1 MLKRMKRGYTVDQ
14 YREMFSRIR
23 ETLPGCAVSSD
34 FIVGM
39 CGETDASYQKSLDLI
54 RECRFK
60 NSFIFKYSP
69 RPGTKANGLWDDDV
83 SEDVKRH
90 RNNEMLDLQNQISEE
105 DNAELIGSKFE
116 VLVEGISKSAKK
128 AQAAEDSFVPREFV
142 LDVSNGPVQ
151 LVGRTR
157 CDRIVVFDGN
167 PRLAGSLVEVA
178 VQGCTA
184 TTLLGGIVTH
194 ERQAVGLSLPVVL

>member
-1 MLKRMKRGYTVDQ
+1 MPGRGLYLKMN
-14 YREMFSRIR
+14 EF
-23 ETLPGCAVSSD
+23 L
-34 FIVGM
+34 
-39 CGETDASYQKSLDLI
+39 
-54 RECRFK
+54 
-60 NSFIFKYSP
+60 
-69 RPGTKANGLWDDDV
+69 
-83 SEDVKRH
+83 KRH
-90 RNNEMLDLQNQISEE
+90 RNNEMLDLQNAISEE
-105 DNAELIGSKFE
+105 DNADLIGSKFE

-128 AQAAEDSFVPREFV
+128 KAQAAEGTDDSFVPQNSPAET
-142 LDVSNGPVQ
+142 VSGPTQ

-194 ERQAVGLSLPVVL
+194 ERQSLGVPLPVVI

>member
-1 MLKRMKRGYTVDQ
+1 MW
-14 YREMFSRIR
+14 
-23 ETLPGCAVSSD
+23 A
-34 FIVGM
+34 
-39 CGETDASYQKSLDLI
+39 
-54 RECRFK
+54 
-60 NSFIFKYSP
+60 
-69 RPGTKANGLWDDDV
+69 DDV
-83 SEDVKRH
+83 PEDVKRH

-105 DNAELIGSKFE
+105 DNADLIGSTFE

-128 AQAAEDSFVPREFV
+128 AQAADDSFVPQHSHE
-142 LDVSNGPVQ
+142 DAASGPTQ

-167 PRLAGSLVEVA
+167 PRLAGSLVDVA

-194 ERQAVGLSLPVVL
+194 ERQSVGLSLPIMS